1 MKIILRE
8 DVGNIGKIGDII
20 DVSDG
25 YARNYLLP
33 KKLAI
38 EANKKNI
45 REFEHYKNAMLRK
58 AEKVRKASQSVADS
72 LAATTLTIKATA
84 GTDGK
89 LFGAVTNIDIVQALK
104 AEGFEIDRKK
114 ISLEEPIRRLGTH
127 SATIKL
133 HPEIFSQVSIEVI
146 ADSAE

>member
-1 MKIILRE
+1 MRIILRE
-8 DVGNIGKIGDII
+8 DVGTKGKIGDII

-58 AEKVRKASQSVADS
+58 AEKVKQASQSVADS
-72 LAATTLTIKATA
+72 LASTTLTIKATS
-84 GTDGK
+84 GNDGK
-89 LFGAVTNIDIVQALK
+89 LFGAVTNIDIAEALK

-114 ISLEEPIRRLGTH
+114 ISLEEPIKRLGTH
-127 SATIKL
+127 SATVKL
-133 HPEIFSQVSIEVI
+133 HPEISSQVSIEVI

>member
-1 MKIILRE
+1 MRIILRE
-8 DVGNIGKIGDII
+8 DVGTKGKIGDII

-58 AEKVRKASQSVADS
+58 AEKVKQASQSVADR
-72 LAATTLTIKATA
+72 LASTTLTIKATS
-84 GTDGK
+84 GNDGK
-89 LFGAVTNIDIVQALK
+89 LFGAVTNIDIAEALK

-114 ISLEEPIRRLGTH
+114 ISLEEPIKRLGTH
-127 SATIKL
+127 SATVKL
-133 HPEIFSQVSIEVI
+133 HPEISSQVSIEVI

>member
-1 MKIILRE
+1 MRIILRE
-8 DVGNIGKIGDII
+8 DVSTIGKIGDII

-58 AEKVRKASQSVADS
+58 AEKVKQASQSVADR
-72 LAATTLTIKATA
+72 LASTTLTIKATS
-84 GTDGK
+84 GNDGK
-89 LFGAVTNIDIVQALK
+89 LFGAVTNIDIAEALK

-114 ISLEEPIRRLGTH
+114 ISLEEPIKRLGTH
-127 SATIKL
+127 SATVKL
-133 HPEIFSQVSIEVI
+133 HPEISSQVSVEVI

>member
-1 MKIILRE
+1 MRIILRE
-8 DVGNIGKIGDII
+8 DVSTIGKIGDII

-58 AEKVRKASQSVADS
+58 AEKVKQASQSVADR
-72 LAATTLTIKATA
+72 LASTTLTIKATS
-84 GTDGK
+84 GNDGK
-89 LFGAVTNIDIVQALK
+89 LFGAVTNIDIAEALK

-114 ISLEEPIRRLGTH
+114 ISLEEPIKRLGTH
-127 SATIKL
+127 SVTVKL
-133 HPEIFSQVSIEVI
+133 HPEISSQVSIEVI